1 VSALIEP
8 GEPAGS
14 TKVVRPVP
22 PIERPVV
29 ALTRP
34 RLPGGVLERLEEWA
48 TLRRWPER
56 RPPSPG
62 ELVELA
68 KDAHGLLCLGT
79 ERIDRS
85 FLRQCP
91 SLVVVSTVSV
101 GFDHLDLDA
110 LRAEGVA
117 AGHTPGVL
125 DEATADL
132 AWALLLGAARRV
144 AQADRFVREGR
155 WDYPDLEIFVGPD
168 FSGARL
174 GIVGMGRIGRAVA
187 RRASG
192 FGMEVVHHDPT
203 PDEVPGSTWVTLE
216 ELLETSDFVSLHVP
230 LTPSTERMI
239 GEAELRRMKPTAVL
253 VNTSRGQVIDQPALV
268 RALSE
273 GWIFGAGLDV
283 AAVEPV
289 QPGDDLLSLPNCTVL
304 PHIGSASTGA
314 RRALAE
320 LAVANLTAA
329 LRAEPMPAPL
339 VPLPGFP
346 GPAGDGVAG
355 GAAGGHSRTE
365 EPEGHNA

>member
-1 VSALIEP
+1 VATLIEP
-8 GEPAGS
+8 EEPVGLGTAALE
-14 TKVVRPVP
+14 RPVP
-22 PIERPVV
+22 PVEHPVV
-29 ALTRP
+29 AVTRP
-34 RLPGGVLERLEEWA
+34 RLPGDVLERLEEWV

-56 RPPSPG
+56 RPPTPE

-68 KDAHGLLCLGT
+68 QDAHGLLCLGT
-79 ERIDRS
+79 ERIDRD
-85 FLRQCP
+85 FLRRCP

-125 DEATADL
+125 NEATADL
-132 AWALLLGAARRV
+132 AWALLLGAARQV

-168 FSGARL
+168 FEGARL
-174 GIVGMGRIGRAVA
+174 GIIGMGRIGQAVA
-187 RRASG
+187 RRATG
-192 FGMEVVHHDPT
+192 FQMEIVHHDPV
-203 PDEVPGSTWVTLE
+203 PDEVPGSTWLSLE

-239 GEAELRRMKPTAVL
+239 GEAELRRMKRSAVL

-268 RALSE
+268 RALRE
-273 GWIFGAGLDV
+273 GWIFAAGLDV

-289 QPGDDLLSLPNCTVL
+289 QPGDELLDLPNCTVL

-320 LAVANLTAA
+320 LAVANLSAA
-329 LRAEPMPAPL
+329 LRGEPMPAPL
-339 VPLPGFP
+339 VPLPGSP
-346 GPAGDGVAG
+346 GGD
-355 GAAGGHSRTE
+355 AAGRADGR
-365 EPEGHNA
+365 EGTVRGGETDRG